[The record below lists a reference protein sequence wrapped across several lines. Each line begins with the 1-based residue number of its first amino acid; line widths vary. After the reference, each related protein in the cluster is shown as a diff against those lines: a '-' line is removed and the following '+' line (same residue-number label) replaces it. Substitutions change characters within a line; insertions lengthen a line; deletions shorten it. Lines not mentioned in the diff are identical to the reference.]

1 MPKIMLKKLFSK
13 DQLLLLDDFVY
24 LVDDVDDAV
33 SGSDVALHDGRLHTT
48 PIHKPAKDGLET
60 IRRDGFEPRGDGF
73 VPRADGIEP
82 RGDGFEPR

>member
-1 MPKIMLKKLFSK
+1 M
-13 DQLLLLDDFVY
+13 
-24 LVDDVDDAV
+24 DDAV